1 MGGVV
6 RVGFVRIVGGSLRG
20 RRLSVPERG
29 VRPTSERA
37 REAIFDILGL
47 RLVPG
52 ARVLD
57 LYAGTGALG
66 IEALSRGAASADFVE
81 RDPQIAGRLERNLR
95 SLGFDDAA
103 ARVHVADLVR
113 GELPSHLHGPWRL
126 IFLDPPYD
134 GDEGST
140 WVETLAHSSRLEPEG
155 ILVYERRK
163 GAEAPRPAGLTLAT
177 ERTYGEAT
185 VAFYRAGGPP
195 GTPEEGAT

>member
-6 RVGFVRIVGGSLRG
+6 RVGFVRIVGGTLRG
-20 RRLSVPERG
+20 RRLSVPDRG

-37 REAIFDILGL
+37 REAIFDILGP

-81 RDPQIAGRLERNLR
+81 RNAPIADRLERNLR
-95 SLGFDDAA
+95 ALGFEEET
-103 ARVHVADLVR
+103 ARVHVADLAR
-113 GELPSHLHGPWRL
+113 GDLPRHLSGAWRL
-126 IFLDPPYD
+126 VFLDPPYD
-134 GDEGST
+134 QDEGGA
-140 WVETLAHSSRLEPEG
+140 WVEALARGARLEPAG

-163 GAEAPRPAGLTLAT
+163 GSEAPRPAGLTLAT

-185 VAFYRAGGPP
+185 VAFYLAGGSP
-195 GTPEEGAT
+195 GTPEEGAS

>member
-1 MGGVV
+1 
-6 RVGFVRIVGGSLRG
+6 VGFVRIVGGALRG
-20 RRLSVPERG
+20 RRLFVPDRG
-29 VRPTSERA
+29 VRPTSERT
-37 REAIFDILGL
+37 REAIFDILGP

-81 RDPQIAGRLERNLR
+81 RRPEIARRLAQNLR
-95 SLGFDDAA
+95 GLGFGDE
-103 ARVHVADLVR
+103 ARVHEADLAR
-113 GELPSHLHGPWRL
+113 GELPRVLGGPWRL

-134 GDEGST
+134 GDDGAR
-140 WVETLAHSSRLEPEG
+140 WVEALARSSRLEAGG

-163 GAEAPRPAGLTLAT
+163 GADAPLPSAFTLAT

-195 GTPEEGAT
+195 GAPGEGEP